1 MAGPLVANAGARVAP
16 VSAAR
21 SPLGRLTAEQLIQ
34 QIERTEAASA
44 SNTYALGACLQEL
57 SLPKRYK
64 DELGF
69 ATFEELLEK
78 RKLPSRMTAFKLMR
92 VVATFT
98 DAEVQRLGGMEKTYA
113 LMKYA
118 KRMNI
123 ADPRKYLAPSARV
136 GGTSVSNMSVRDIQS
151 ASNKFASDADTAAE
165 ASTAVHKAAKKASS
179 ALGRALK
186 QAGLKHRMRLHDHG
200 TECVSAHFDAATAH
214 ALAALLIKLRKLE
227 KATKKTKKPT

>member
-1 MAGPLVANAGARVAP
+1 VATART
-16 VSAAR
+16 
-21 SPLGRLTAEQLIQ
+21 PLGRLTAEQLIQ

-44 SNTYALGACLQEL
+44 SNTYALGACLAEL
-57 SLPKRYK
+57 ALPKRYK

-92 VVATFT
+92 VVAMFS

-113 LMKYA
+113 LMRYA

-136 GGTSVSNMSVRDIQS
+136 GGTSVSNMSVRDIHS
-151 ASNKFASDADTAAE
+151 AIRSFNGDDGAAAE
-165 ASTAVHKAAKKASS
+165 TSSAAHRAATKASS

-186 QAGLKHRMRLHDHG
+186 RVGLKHRMRVHAHG
-200 TECVSAHFDAATAH
+200 DECVSAHFDAATAA
-214 ALAALLIKLRKLE
+214 ALASMLTKLKKLE
-227 KATKKTKKPT
+227 KAATKTKKPT